1 MIIISLDIG
10 TSKLCALA
18 FDYKANKTLAIRS
31 MPNDADIKNLPAGW
45 YEQDPL
51 QIYNNCLGL
60 IKELLKDIAAE
71 EVVGIGISGQMH
83 GVLLVNEQLEPQTN
97 LITWQDQ
104 RTVNDIAALKLAAKI
119 SERTGCK
126 LSSGFGGA
134 TLAWL
139 NKNKKITSNMH
150 ALTIADFLVANLTG
164 IIATEPTHAA
174 SWGIFNVRD
183 NCWDQELIRILNIP
197 AFVLPK
203 VLKTAR
209 PVGATK
215 VLELPETVQVC
226 SPIGDNQ
233 SSVIGA
239 AGFAADTAVVNL
251 GTGGQISIP
260 CEQYKYSSQLET
272 RPMPFKG
279 YIQVGASL
287 CGGWAHAYLK
297 EFFYKVIKAIA
308 EVELDSETIYKKIN
322 ELAANGAGGLIADTR
337 FSGTRLNPEVRGS
350 ISNID
355 RENLTP
361 GNLSRAII
369 EGMVNELVEFGR
381 EANLTHIKKIVAS
394 GNAVRKNSM
403 VREVLSKL
411 FNMPCYM
418 GEVTEEAALGA
429 ARACA
434 FGIIK

>member
-18 FDYKANKTLAIRS
+18 FDYQANKTLSVCS
-31 MPNDADIKNLPAGW
+31 MPNDTDIKNLPFGW
-45 YEQDPL
+45 HEQDPQ
-51 QIYNNCLGL
+51 QICNNCLTL
-60 IKELLKDIAAE
+60 IKDLFSEIAAE
-71 EVVGIGISGQMH
+71 KIVAIGISGQMH

-134 TLAWL
+134 TLSWF

-308 EVELDSETIYKKIN
+308 
-322 ELAANGAGGLIADTR
+322 GGLIADTR

-418 GEVTEEAALGA
+418 GEATEEAALGA